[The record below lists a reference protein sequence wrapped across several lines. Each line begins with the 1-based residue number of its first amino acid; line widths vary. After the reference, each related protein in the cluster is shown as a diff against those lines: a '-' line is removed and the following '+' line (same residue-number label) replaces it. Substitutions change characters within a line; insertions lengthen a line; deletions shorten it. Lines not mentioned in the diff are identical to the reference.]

1 MDSEMLHPR
10 RFATHAPDQPAVI
23 MGRTGEVITYREL
36 DEEANRLAHLL
47 RTRGLNAGDHLAI
60 VSETTSQSMAVFW
73 AAQLAGLIYTPINYH
88 LTTGEIQAVLD
99 DCGAA
104 AVVTSG
110 RTAPVVAELDLARV
124 PVRLT
129 TGTDA
134 PDGFEPVARAAADLP
149 TAPMAGEGEGREMVY
164 SGGTTGRPK
173 GIRKPTAQTGI
184 GDPSNPAVQTALG
197 MANYGVDHTS
207 VYLSPAPLYH
217 SAPLVFCMCVH
228 RVGGTVVLMERFD
241 PADCL
246 RFIGEYRVTH
256 AQFVPTMFSRMLKL
270 PPDVKEA
277 ADLSS
282 LRLAIH
288 AAAPCPVEVKQQMIE
303 WWGPI
308 LFEYYAGT
316 EDIGHSAITSEEW
329 LAHPGSVGRPLQ
341 PVHIV
346 GPDGN
351 EMPAGEVGVVYFDG
365 GRDFQYHNDP
375 ERTAAAAHPSG
386 WRTLGDMGRL
396 DEEGY
401 LYLTDRVAH
410 TIISGGVNIYPQE
423 IEDALIMHPDVADVA
438 VIGVPNDDLGE
449 EVRAVVQLVDPARA
463 GSDTESALLAW
474 CAERLAAFKRPR
486 GVDFDESL
494 PRDPNGKLMK
504 RYLRDRYW
512 PTDSDSRI
520 V

>member
-10 RFATHAPDQPAVI
+10 RFAAQTPDHPAVI
-23 MGRTGEVITYREL
+23 MGRTGRVITFRDL
-36 DEEANRLAHLL
+36 DGESNRLAHLL
-47 RTRGLNAGDHLAI
+47 RARGLNAGDHLAI
-60 VSETTSQSMAVFW
+60 VSETTPQSLPAIW

-88 LTTGEIQAVLD
+88 LTADELQEVLD

-104 AVVTSG
+104 AVVASD

-129 TGTDA
+129 TGTDETA
-134 PDGFEPVARAAADLP
+134 GFEPMADAAADLP
-149 TAPMAGEGEGREMVY
+149 TTPIDDEGEGREMVY

-173 GIRKPTAQTGI
+173 GIRKPTAQTAI
-184 GDPSNPAVQTALG
+184 GDPANPAVQTALG
-197 MANYGVDHTS
+197 MANYGVDHSS

-246 RFIGEYRVTH
+246 RFIGQYGVTH

-270 PPDVKEA
+270 PADVRES

-282 LRLAIH
+282 LQLAIH
-288 AAAPCPVEVKQQMIE
+288 AAAPCPVEVKRQMIE

-316 EDIGHSAITSEEW
+316 EDIGHSAISSEEW

-351 EMPAGEVGVVYFDG
+351 EVPSGDIGVVYFDG
-365 GRDFQYHNDP
+365 GRQFQYHNDP
-375 ERTAAAAHPSG
+375 ERTAAAAHPNG
-386 WRTLGDMGRL
+386 WRTLGDIGRV

-423 IEDALIMHPDVADVA
+423 IEDTLIMHPDVADVA

-449 EVRAVVQLVDPARA
+449 EVRAVVQLVELARA
-463 GSDTESALLAW
+463 GTDTEAALLAW
-474 CAERLAAFKRPR
+474 CAGRLAPFKCPR
-486 GVDFDESL
+486 GVDFDDSL

>member
-1 MDSEMLHPR
+1 MLHPR
-10 RFATHAPDQPAVI
+10 RFAALHPDHPAVI
-23 MGRTGEVITYREL
+23 MGRTGEAVTYRML

-47 RTRGLNAGDHLAI
+47 RARGLNPGDHLAI
-60 VSETTSQSMAVFW
+60 LSETTPQSLAVLW
-73 AAQLAGLIYTPINYH
+73 AAQLGGLIFTPINYH
-88 LTTGEIQAVLD
+88 LTPGEVQHVLD
-99 DCGAA
+99 DCGATG
-104 AVVTSG
+104 VVASA
-110 RTAPVVAELDLARV
+110 RTAPMVAKLGLTGV

-129 TGTDA
+129 TGTEGVA
-134 PDGFEPVARAAADLP
+134 GFEPVAEAGADLP
-149 TAPMAGEGEGREMVY
+149 TTPIADEGEGREMVY

-173 GIRKPTAQTGI
+173 GIRKPTAQTAI
-184 GDPSNPAVQTALG
+184 GDPANPAVQTALG

-246 RFIGEYRVTH
+246 RLIGQYRVTH

-270 PPDVKEA
+270 PAKVREA
-277 ADLSS
+277 ADVTS

-288 AAAPCPVEVKQQMIE
+288 AAAPCPVGVKQQMIE

-351 EMPAGEVGVVYFDG
+351 EVPRGEIGVVYFDG

-375 ERTAAAAHPSG
+375 ERTAAAAHPNG

-396 DEEGY
+396 DDDGY

-423 IEDALIMHPDVADVA
+423 IEDALIMHPEVADAA

-449 EVRAVVQLVDPARA
+449 EVRAVVQLIDPERA
-463 GSDTESALLAW
+463 GDDTETALLAW
-474 CAERLAAFKRPR
+474 CAERLAAFKCPR
-486 GVDFDESL
+486 AVDFDDSL

-512 PTDSDSRI
+512 SADSDSRI

>member
-1 MDSEMLHPR
+1 MLHPR
-10 RFATHAPDQPAVI
+10 RFAAQAPDHPAVI
-23 MGRTGEVITYREL
+23 MGRTGEVITYRML

-47 RTRGLNAGDHLAI
+47 RDRGLGAGDHLAI
-60 VSETTSQSMAVFW
+60 VSETTPQSMAVLW

-88 LTTGEIQAVLD
+88 LTAGEVQAVLD
-99 DCGAA
+99 DCGAG
-104 AVVTSG
+104 AVVASG
-110 RTAPVVAELDLARV
+110 RTAPVVADLDLARV

-129 TGTDA
+129 TGDDA
-134 PDGFEPVARAAADLP
+134 PDGFECVAEAAADLP
-149 TAPMAGEGEGREMVY
+149 TAPIANEGEGREMVY

-173 GIRKPTAQTGI
+173 GIRKPTSQTGI
-184 GDPSNPAVQTALG
+184 GDPANPAVQTALAMG
-197 MANYGVDHTS
+197 NYAVDHTS

-246 RFIGEYRVTH
+246 RLIGEHRVTH

-270 PPDVKEA
+270 PADVREA
-277 ADLSS
+277 ADMSS
-282 LRLAIH
+282 LQLAIH

-351 EMPAGEVGVVYFDG
+351 EVPTGEVGVVYFDG

-375 ERTAAAAHPSG
+375 ERTAAAAHPNG

-423 IEDALIMHPDVADVA
+423 IEDALIMHPDVADAA

-449 EVRAVVQLVDPARA
+449 EVRAVVQLVEPGRSSA
-463 GSDTESALLAW
+463 DTEAALLAW
-474 CAERLAAFKRPR
+474 CADRLAAFKCPR
-486 GVDFDESL
+486 GVDFDQSL

>member
-1 MDSEMLHPR
+1 MLHPR
-10 RFATHAPDQPAVI
+10 RFAAQMPDHAAVI
-23 MGRTGEVITYREL
+23 MGRTGEAITYRML

-47 RTRGLNAGDHLAI
+47 RSRGLKAGDHLAI
-60 VSETTSQSMAVFW
+60 VSETTSQSLAVFW

-88 LTTGEIQAVLD
+88 LTVGELQAVLD

-104 AVVTSG
+104 AVVASG
-110 RTAPVVAELDLARV
+110 RTTPVVAELDLARV

-129 TGTDA
+129 TGTEGIA
-134 PDGFEPVARAAADLP
+134 GFEPMAEAAAGLP
-149 TAPMAGEGEGREMVY
+149 TAPIADEGEGREMVY

-173 GIRKPTAQTGI
+173 GIRKPTAQTAI
-184 GDPSNPAVQTALG
+184 GDPANPAVQTALG
-197 MANYGVDHTS
+197 MANYGVDHAS

-246 RFIGEYRVTH
+246 RFISEYRVSH

-270 PPDVKEA
+270 PAGVREA
-277 ADLSS
+277 ADMSS
-282 LRLAIH
+282 LQLAIH
-288 AAAPCPVEVKQQMIE
+288 AAAPCPVEVKRQMIE

-316 EDIGHSAITSEEW
+316 EDIGHSAISSQEW

-351 EMPAGEVGVVYFDG
+351 EVPTGEIGVVYFDG
-365 GRDFQYHNDP
+365 GREFQYHNDP
-375 ERTAAAAHPSG
+375 ERTAAAAHPRG

-396 DEEGY
+396 DDDGY

-423 IEDALIMHPDVADVA
+423 IEDALIMHPEVADAA

-449 EVRAVVQLVDPARA
+449 EVLAVVQLIDPDRA
-463 GSDTESALLAW
+463 DDETKAALLRW
-474 CAERLAAFKRPR
+474 CAERLAAFKCPR
-486 GVDFDESL
+486 AVEFDDSL

-512 PTDSDSRI
+512 SADSDSRI

>member
-1 MDSEMLHPR
+1 MLHPR
-10 RFATHAPDQPAVI
+10 RFAALEPNRAAVI
-23 MGRTGEVITYREL
+23 MGRTGEVITYRML

-47 RTRGLNAGDHLAI
+47 RARGLEAGDHLAI
-60 VSETTSQSMAVFW
+60 VSETTSQSMVVLW
-73 AAQLAGLIYTPINYH
+73 AAQLAGLIFTPVNYH
-88 LTTGEIQAVLD
+88 LTPGEIQHVLD

-104 AVVTSG
+104 AVVASA

-124 PVRLT
+124 PVRFT
-129 TGTDA
+129 AGTDGVA
-134 PDGFEPVARAAADLP
+134 GFELVSEAAADLP
-149 TAPMAGEGEGREMVY
+149 TTPIADEGEGREMMY

-173 GIRKPTAQTGI
+173 GIRKPVAQSPI
-184 GDPSNPAVQTALG
+184 GDPANPAVQTALG

-217 SAPLVFCMCVH
+217 AAPLVFCMCVH
-228 RVGGTVVLMERFD
+228 RVGGAVVLMERFD
-241 PADCL
+241 PTDCL
-246 RFIGEYRVTH
+246 RLIGQHRVTH

-270 PPDVKEA
+270 PADVREA

-282 LRLAIH
+282 LQLAIH
-288 AAAPCPVEVKQQMIE
+288 AAAPCPVGVKQQMIE

-316 EDIGHSAITSEEW
+316 EDIGHSAISSDEW
-329 LAHPGSVGRPLQ
+329 LAHPGSVGRPMQ

-346 GPDGN
+346 GPNGN
-351 EMPAGEVGVVYFDG
+351 EVPPGEIGVVYFDG

-375 ERTAAAAHPSG
+375 ERTAAAAHPNG
-386 WRTLGDMGRL
+386 WRTLGDIGRL
-396 DEEGY
+396 DDDGY

-423 IEDALIMHPDVADVA
+423 IEDALIMHPEVADVA

-449 EVRAVVQLVDPARA
+449 EVRAVVQLVDPHRA
-463 GSDTESALLAW
+463 GDDTEAALLAW
-474 CAERLAAFKRPR
+474 CGQRLAPFKCPR
-486 GVDFDESL
+486 AVDFDPSL

>member
-1 MDSEMLHPR
+1 MLHPR
-10 RFATHAPDQPAVI
+10 RFAAQAPDHPAVI
-23 MGRTGEVITYREL
+23 MGRTGEVITYRML
-36 DEEANRLAHLL
+36 DEEANRLAQLL
-47 RTRGLNAGDHLAI
+47 RVRGLGSGDHLAI
-60 VSETTSQSMAVFW
+60 VSETTSQSMAVIW

-88 LTTGEIQAVLD
+88 LTGGEVQAVLD
-99 DCGAA
+99 DCGAG
-104 AVVTSG
+104 AVVASG
-110 RTAPVVAELDLARV
+110 RTAPVVADLDLARV

-129 TGTDA
+129 TGADA
-134 PDGFEPVARAAADLP
+134 VAGFERVAEAAAHLP
-149 TAPMAGEGEGREMVY
+149 AAPIADEGEGREMVY

-184 GDPSNPAVQTALG
+184 GDPANPAVQTALAMG
-197 MANYGVDHTS
+197 NYGVDRTS

-246 RFIGEYRVTH
+246 RLMSQHRVTH

-270 PPDVKEA
+270 PDHVREA

-282 LRLAIH
+282 LQLAIH

-346 GPDGN
+346 DPDGN
-351 EMPAGEVGVVYFDG
+351 EVPPGEVGVVYFDG

-375 ERTAAAAHPSG
+375 ERTAAAAHPNG
-386 WRTLGDMGRL
+386 WRTLGDMGHL

-423 IEDALIMHPDVADVA
+423 IEDALIMHPEVADAA

-449 EVRAVVQLVDPARA
+449 EVRAVVQLVDPDRA
-463 GSDTESALLAW
+463 GGDTEAALLTW
-474 CAERLAAFKRPR
+474 CADRLAAFKCPR
-486 GVDFDESL
+486 GVDFDQSL

-512 PTDSDSRI
+512 PTDADSRI